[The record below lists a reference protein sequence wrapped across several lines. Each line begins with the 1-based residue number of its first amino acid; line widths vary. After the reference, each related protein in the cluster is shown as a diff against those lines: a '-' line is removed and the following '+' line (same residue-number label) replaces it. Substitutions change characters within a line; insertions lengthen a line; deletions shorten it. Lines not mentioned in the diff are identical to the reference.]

1 MKRPAYIACFLLGAV
16 SSLAVAASTQPAS
29 RPADATT
36 ALERVNSALALSRKD
51 ELLLSSMRDG
61 TDPAEQNGFYRMMRI
76 VAALP
81 ALSAEELRRLDS
93 PAWANLLRDPGRYRG
108 KPVRLTLRVYVVR
121 ELVAGKGLRANP
133 YWPEG
138 QAVYEVHATLEGS
151 ADEPIILY
159 APSPPANLGKP
170 GETLPDGRMRYK
182 AGPAYQAAGVY
193 LQYYTDASTDG
204 AKREYPVVLA
214 WQFEPA
220 RTTGGSFFGPFAG
233 NEGLYTWGGALVV
246 LIAAVG
252 LFVFVQRR
260 LRRPSAAQRGCVF
273 KNYKPLRGED
283 PEEKSEA
290 EFVKR
295 YVDPDLAS
303 AVEDFQNH
311 RNDQKKNPHAKDV
324 ENEEIS

>member
-1 MKRPAYIACFLLGAV
+1 MKRPAYIACFLFGAV

-36 ALERVNSALALSRKD
+36 AWERVNSALALSRKD

-76 VAALP
+76 VADLP

-93 PAWANLLRDPGRYRG
+93 PAWANLLREPGRYRG
-108 KPVRLTLRVYVVR
+108 KPVRLALRVYVVR

-138 QAVYEVHATLEGS
+138 RSIYEVHATLEGS
-151 ADEPIILY
+151 ADEPVILY
-159 APSPPANLGKP
+159 APAPPANLGPP

-182 AGPAYQAAGVY
+182 SGPAYQAAGVY
-193 LQYYTDASTDG
+193 LQYYNDASTDG

-214 WQFEPA
+214 WQFDPA
-220 RTTGGSFFGPFAG
+220 GAGGSFLGLFT
-233 NEGLYTWGGALVV
+233 EKEQLYTWGAALLV

-252 LFVFVQRR
+252 MFVFVQRR
-260 LRRPSAAQRGCVF
+260 LRRPSAARRGPVF
-273 KNYKPLRGED
+273 KNYKPLRDEY
-283 PEEKSEA
+283 PEEKSDA
-290 EFVKR
+290 EFVKQ
-295 YVDPDLAS
+295 YVDPDLAA
-303 AVEDFQNH
+303 AVEDYEQEH
-311 RNDQKKNPHAKDV
+311 PHATNA
-324 ENEEIS
+324 NEETP